1 MRRIEENRKA
11 RVIKEFLS
19 GLSFDEI
26 AKQVGVSKGS
36 VVNIVDEFRD
46 GTLPLPQG
54 MSEYVDELRCLVV
67 DLKKYDTTIPQLKA
81 YVKLHAKLRDMGV
94 NISRVELWLDI
105 CEKIASHEAFSG
117 ELVESALELERL
129 SCETNLTYELL
140 IQDYRQKLEES
151 KALDRKIEEKRNEL
165 DSIKLKYEGEKEQAK
180 KTLDSITRAMATAQ
194 DNFDRQKKDL
204 RSQLDE
210 YLEQNRLSW
219 RRIKTVEGVID
230 SGLDAAGLTQGQ
242 IKRLCKKI
250 GDTGSILI
258 ATKQL
263 EQEKDSLKS
272 EVSRLA
278 EKKRAYASSIDK
290 LEHTHISLRASIAR
304 RVIERDELD
313 GEIESKRAQLIEL
326 RRETSERVEELHMS
340 RLILDFLFD
349 PHCIM
354 KKDDLDRLAR
364 LVSTMRQ
371 NWHVRQARDR
381 LGKVTC
387 EYPEPKVYDDFSA
400 QRIDVDCIR
409 AALAYMLTPL
419 VKDKFVSKIHYE
431 MAKLGYEVVQTDPK
445 TLSIRPIQRPAGGS
459 LVLPRLETLFN
470 EGH

>member
-105 CEKIASHEAFSG
+105 CEKIASYEAFSG

-129 SCETNLTYELL
+129 SSETSLSYESL
-140 IQDYRQKLEES
+140 IQDYRQKLDELET
-151 KALDRKIEEKRNEL
+151 LDRKIEEKRDEL
-165 DSIKLKYEGEKEQAK
+165 EEMKLKYEEEKEGGK
-180 KTLDSITRAMATAQ
+180 KTLDSITKATATAQ
-194 DNFDRQKKDL
+194 GNFDRQKQDL
-204 RSQLDE
+204 HSQLDE
-210 YLEQNRLSW
+210 YLEQHRLSW
-219 RRIKTVEGVID
+219 ERIKTVEAAID

-242 IKRLCKKI
+242 IKKLRKKI
-250 GDTGSILI
+250 ADTGSILI

-326 RRETSERVEELHMS
+326 RRETSERMEELHMS

-349 PHCIM
+349 PHCM
-354 KKDDLDRLAR
+354 KKDDLDRLVH

-387 EYPEPKVYDDFSA
+387 EYPEPKVYDDFST
-400 QRIDVDCIR
+400 QRINVDCIR

-419 VKDKFVSKIHYE
+419 VKDKFVSKFHYE

-445 TLSIRPIQRPAGGS
+445 TLSIRPIQRPVGGS